1 MTNRFLLLAG
11 IAAVLGCSTTAV
23 EVFSP
28 EDGSPMQF
36 NFSWDAEDSG
46 PLSPEDY
53 ANVLNLL
60 ESDRPMLALYREDVT
75 HQAVVDFFV
84 DLAGSEEIALPILY
98 YANRENL
105 SLSLVFSLAWVESR
119 YSPVAINRNAT
130 SVDRGLFQLNSRTFR
145 DLSEADFFHPGVN
158 AQHGTEYL
166 TWCMEHTSSDM
177 QAVACYNAGLTRV
190 RAGRTPQS
198 TLIYVDRIGDFRT
211 QLERRFR
218 TYILREFPSRST

>member
-11 IAAVLGCSTTAV
+11 IAAVLGCSTTAL
-23 EVFSP
+23 EVSAPNADF
-28 EDGSPMQF
+28 PMQF
-36 NFSWDAEDSG
+36 NFAWDAENSG

-60 ESDRPMLALYREDVT
+60 ESDQPMLALYREDVT

-84 DLAGSEEIALPILY
+84 DLTGSAEIALPILY

-119 YSPVAINRNAT
+119 YSPVAVNRNAT

-145 DLSEADFFHPGVN
+145 DLSEEDFFHPDVN

-198 TLIYVDRIGDFRT
+198 TLIYVGRIGEFRT

-218 TYILREFPSRST
+218 AYILREFPSRST